1 VALCCKP
8 LQQAADQHVEELKC
22 HEELLP
28 GAYSVLQRRWP
39 HALHAVVSRM
49 EQATAILELRPLA
62 RITLLEPAGTVDL
75 RPLDAFP
82 ELRRVEVDNCD
93 DYVTLLAALPQLEVL
108 LHILYSGMGI
118 PNLQALRAARG

>member
-1 VALCCKP
+1 MALCCKP

-62 RITLLEPAGTVDL
+62 RITFVNVPAGSVDL
-75 RPLDAFP
+75 RRPQAFHG
-82 ELRRVEVDNCD
+82 ELRHVEGG
-93 DYVTLLAALPQLEVL
+93 TW
-108 LHILYSGMGI
+108 
-118 PNLQALRAARG
+118 